1 MEPVIT
7 LTDAP
12 DEAAKA
18 VISGAL
24 NEFNDAKAGFSDR
37 RSLAILVSDPETQKV
52 VGGLLGR
59 TSLGVLFIELF
70 YLPENLRGNGLGR
83 HIVQQAED
91 EARQRGCINAVL
103 FTISFQAPGFYER
116 CGYRNFGEI
125 QGAKGISRFFMTKA
139 LV

>member
-1 MEPVIT
+1 MEPILT

-18 VISGAL
+18 VISDAL
-24 NEFNDAKAGFSDR
+24 HVFNDAKSGGSDR
-37 RSLAILVSDPETQKV
+37 RTLAILVADPETGET

-59 TSLGVLFIELF
+59 TSLGVLLIELF
-70 YLPENLRGNGLGR
+70 YLPETLRGAGLGR
-83 HIVQQAED
+83 RIVQQAED
-91 EARQRGCINAVL
+91 EARRRGCTNAVL

-116 CGYRNFGEI
+116 CGYRSFGEI
-125 QGAKGISRFFMTKA
+125 QGTKGISRFFMTKT